1 MLKETKKNNIAGR
14 QKKKERRIFPGVIV
28 SAFLASAV
36 TFFLLLNIEKNLL
49 SDYEKALVWVAVEEM
64 PRSLEINTEDL
75 NKYFKQAEVDKRQ
88 MPENCVED
96 VFRLAGSR
104 TALMIPKGTI
114 LSDSM
119 FTDDEKYVK
128 SLTEP
133 VIVGCKAEDLYQVA
147 SGILRKG
154 DMVNIYTV
162 NDELGEA
169 YLLWSDIMIYQTFD
183 NSGNQISAEDTTT
196 AAARINLLM
205 EEWYTEQFYT
215 ELHRGSLRMVKI
227 WES

>member
-1 MLKETKKNNIAGR
+1 MLKETKKNNTAGR
-14 QKKKERRIFPGVIV
+14 QKKRERRIFPGVIA

-49 SDYEKALVWVAVEEM
+49 SDYEKVTVWVAVEEM

-96 VFRLAGSR
+96 VFGLAGSR

-162 NDELGEA
+162 NDELAEA
-169 YLLWSDIMIYQTFD
+169 YL
-183 NSGNQISAEDTTT
+183 
-196 AAARINLLM
+196 
-205 EEWYTEQFYT
+205 
-215 ELHRGSLRMVKI
+215 K
-227 WES
+227 

>member
-1 MLKETKKNNIAGR
+1 MLKETKKNNIVGR
-14 QKKKERRIFPGVIV
+14 QKKRERRIFPGVIV

-49 SDYEKALVWVAVEEM
+49 SDYEKALVWVAAEEM
-64 PRSLEINTEDL
+64 PRALEINNE
-75 NKYFKQAEVDKRQ
+75 NISKYFKPAEVDKRQ
-88 MPENCVED
+88 MPENCVGD
-96 VFRLAGSR
+96 VHGLAGSR
-104 TALMIPKGTI
+104 TVLMIPKGTI
-114 LSDSM
+114 LSGSM
-119 FTDDEKYVK
+119 FTNDEKYVK

-169 YLLWSDIMIYQTFD
+169 YLLWSDVMIYQTFD
-183 NSGNQISAEDTTT
+183 NSGNQIAAEDTTT